1 MRLVSTRAANGFR
14 RADAGIDRG
23 YLHGV
28 KPVPEESAA
37 ALVSATPGDSR
48 EPVLLAWSGGKDSA
62 LALGALR
69 AAADVRVCGLITTV
83 TADYERISMHG
94 VRRALLEAQA
104 AAVGLPLIEARIPVR
119 ASNDSYEAAFAAAL
133 APVRAAGVTRIAFGD
148 LFLSDV
154 RAYRERQLAALG
166 MRALFPLWLRDT
178 RTLARE
184 FIKRGFEAV
193 LVCVDP
199 EKIGPSFAGRLF
211 DSTLLQD
218 PPGGADP
225 CGENGEF
232 HTFVFNGPG
241 FLRPVPIII
250 GSVVER
256 DGFVFCD
263 LTPGPEPEPPAAGSS
278 KGGHPA

>member
-1 MRLVSTRAANGFR
+1 MNA
-14 RADAGIDRG
+14 
-23 YLHGV
+23 
-28 KPVPEESAA
+28 VPEESVADLLSGVPA
-37 ALVSATPGDSR
+37 DSR

-62 LALGALR
+62 LALDALR
-69 AAADVRVCGLITTV
+69 TAGEVRVCGLITTV
-83 TADYERISMHG
+83 TAGYERISMHG
-94 VRRALLEAQA
+94 VRRTLLEAQA

-133 APVRAAGVTRIAFGD
+133 APVRAAGVMRVAFGD
-148 LFLSDV
+148 LFLSDI

-178 RTLARE
+178 RALAGE
-184 FIKRGFEAV
+184 FIARGFEAV

-199 EKIGPSFAGRLF
+199 AKIARSFAGRAF
-211 DSTLLQD
+211 DSHLLHD
-218 PPGGADP
+218 LPSGADP

-241 FLRPVPIII
+241 FIRPVPIVA
-250 GSVVER
+250 GPVVER

-263 LTPGPEPEPPAAGSS
+263 LAEIV
-278 KGGHPA
+278 